1 MDEDGEQHAEG
12 RAGEPTAPPAA
23 PPTSPEDHFAG
34 EPVAVGTW
42 RAVHGLLAALGPVE
56 VRVSRSQVGLR
67 RASPRGAGVAYLWV
81 PGRYLRGRGAPIV
94 VSVVLGRRDGSPRWK
109 EVARPSPRHWMHHL
123 EVTDPAQV
131 DDEVA
136 AWLREAWE
144 HAG

>member
-1 MDEDGEQHAEG
+1 MGQGADERADLAAE
-12 RAGEPTAPPAA
+12 AA
-23 PPTSPEDHFAG
+23 ARQASPEDHFAG
-34 EPVAVGTW
+34 EPVAVATW
-42 RAVHGLLAALGPVE
+42 RAVHAPLAALGPVD
-56 VRVSRSQVGLR
+56 VRVSRSQVALR
-67 RASPRGAGVAYLWV
+67 RASPRGAGVAFLWV
-81 PGRYLRGRGAPIV
+81 PGRYLGGRGAPVV

-109 EVARPSPRHWMHHL
+109 EVVHPTSRHWMHHL